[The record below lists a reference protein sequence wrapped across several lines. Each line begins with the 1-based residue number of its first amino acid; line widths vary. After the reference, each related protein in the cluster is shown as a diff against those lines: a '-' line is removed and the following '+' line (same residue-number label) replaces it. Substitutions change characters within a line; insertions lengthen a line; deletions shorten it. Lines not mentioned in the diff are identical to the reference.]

1 MEGEGGDA
9 GGGDEAGGG
18 ESGKLGDLAS
28 SAFGTSRA
36 RRRSDSRLAALAAM
50 AAAFERR
57 GSHRRALEAYDRM
70 DPNDPRVAARKEEIL
85 TAAATRVQR
94 VFRGHAARDA
104 LRASKERG
112 KACGATISRA
122 RERRTDAARG
132 AGKRSRATEGVE
144 TRAGTSITARG
155 ANR

>member
-1 MEGEGGDA
+1 
-9 GGGDEAGGG
+9 
-18 ESGKLGDLAS
+18 
-28 SAFGTSRA
+28 
-36 RRRSDSRLAALAAM
+36 
-50 AAAFERR
+50 
-57 GSHRRALEAYDRM
+57 M
-70 DPNDPRVAARKEEIL
+70 DPNDPRVAARKEEIA

-94 VFRGHAARDA
+94 VYRGHAARDA
-104 LRASKERG
+104 RSARRNAE
-112 KACGATISRA
+112 GAWCDNTAPA